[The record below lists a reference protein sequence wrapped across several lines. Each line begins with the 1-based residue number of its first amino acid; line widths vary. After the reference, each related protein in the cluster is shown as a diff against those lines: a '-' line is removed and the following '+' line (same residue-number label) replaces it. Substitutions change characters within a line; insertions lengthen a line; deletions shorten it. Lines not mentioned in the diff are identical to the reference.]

1 MSLIIDALVN
11 LWRFVRNAY
20 VRLLRR
26 PPDYVW
32 IEVSGSLP
40 EFESPVGFLRRRVLP
55 GPTPPSLERLRER
68 LERISADGRPRGVA
82 LRVRSLDAGWA
93 ALEEL
98 RRELRAFRERGG
110 RVVAHLME
118 ADSRAYYLA
127 CAADEILATP
137 LAPVNVVGVRTR
149 VNFLKDALNRVGLEA
164 EVVAVSPYKSAGDPY
179 VRNDFSRESRE
190 QAERL
195 LQRRYEELVG
205 AISEGRGLD
214 LEETRAKID
223 RAPYHAAD
231 ALCEGLLDGVCYE
244 DELPDR
250 LEVEGRRSR
259 LVEWGSAHRSL
270 LAPYRRSQR
279 RRVGVVSLSGAIVR
293 GRSRKLP
300 VPLPVIGQEQAGSES
315 VVVALRTAEKNR
327 RISAILF
334 HVESPGGD
342 ALASD
347 LIWREVERIR
357 AKKPVVVLMGN
368 VAASGGYYVS
378 AAASHVVASRNTITG
393 SIGVVTIRP
402 VARGLYEMVGVNPV
416 TVERG
421 AHAGLLDPSRR
432 PTPDE
437 LKVLKA
443 QIGSIYDEF
452 KDRVSRGRDLKL
464 MEIESIAGGRV
475 WTGAEAIEIG
485 LVDELGG
492 FREALRKAREL
503 GEIRDGAPGAFV
515 KISPP
520 RSGRPTPGD
529 PAEVALE
536 TLGAIE
542 HLISGLRASRVW
554 AVAPYQISEDW

>member
-1 MSLIIDALVN
+1 MSLIIDALIN

-20 VRLLRR
+20 ARLLRR

-40 EFESPVGFLRRRVLP
+40 EFESPVGFLRRRFLP

-68 LERISADGRPRGVA
+68 LERISADGRPLGVV

-110 RVVAHLME
+110 RVVAYLTE

-149 VNFLKDALNRVGLEA
+149 VDFLRDALNRVGLEA

-205 AISEGRGLD
+205 AIAEGRGLD
-214 LEETRAKID
+214 PEETHAKID
-223 RAPYHAAD
+223 RAPYHAAG
-231 ALCEGLLDGVCYE
+231 ALSEGLLDGVCYE
-244 DELPDR
+244 DELPER
-250 LEVEGRRSR
+250 LGVEGRHSR
-259 LVEWGSAHRSL
+259 LGEWGPAHRTL

-315 VVVALRTAEKNR
+315 VVGALRAAEKSR

-378 AAASHVVASRNTITG
+378 AAASHVVARRNTITG
-393 SIGVVTIRP
+393 SIGVITIRP

-416 TVERG
+416 SLERG

-437 LKVLKA
+437 LRVLKD
-443 QIGSIYDEF
+443 QIGTIYDEF
-452 KDRVSRGRDLKL
+452 KDRVSRGRNLEPAD
-464 MEIESIAGGRV
+464 IDGIAGGRV
-475 WTGAEAIEIG
+475 WTGAEARGIG
-485 LVDELGG
+485 LADELGG
-492 FREALRKAREL
+492 FREALGKAREL
-503 GEIRDGAPGAFV
+503 GKIKDHTPGALV
-515 KISPP
+515 KVSPP
-520 RSGRPTPGD
+520 RGVRPTPGD
-529 PAEVALE
+529 PAEAALE
-536 TLGAIE
+536 TLGAIRYVLSE
-542 HLISGLRASRVW
+542 LRASRVW
-554 AVAPYQISEDW
+554 AVAPYEIAEDW